1 MNIVDITDS
10 AFSLANIAASS
21 DIIKEMIPDAIT
33 DFIPKILPGVVP
45 DIIPEALPDFISGSI
60 PDFIPDFIP
69 DIVPDIVPDIPDI
82 LHDENT
88 IYIFLSIIAIIFL
101 IGVFIYN
108 YLNKNKRVRFEE
120 NQVDNNYYN
129 DSRSRMSDF

>member
-60 PDFIPDFIP
+60 PDFIPD
-69 DIVPDIVPDIPDI
+69 IVPDIVPDDIPDM